1 MKRPSTIRPCGE
13 SNVILIWPKPGF
25 IGQRENR
32 GEEVKMKN
40 PSTSQR
46 NWKF

>member
-1 MKRPSTIRPCGE
+1 
-13 SNVILIWPKPGF
+13 VILMWPKPGF

-40 PSTSQR
+40 PSASQR
-46 NWKF
+46 NWKLSPPFRFPWAKIN